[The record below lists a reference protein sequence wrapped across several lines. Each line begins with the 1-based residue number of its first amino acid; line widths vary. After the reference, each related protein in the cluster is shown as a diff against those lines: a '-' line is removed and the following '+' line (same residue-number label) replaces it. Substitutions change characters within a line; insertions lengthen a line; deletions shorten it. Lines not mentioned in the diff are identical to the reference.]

1 MSEITPK
8 QQFVSLI
15 SNAKKILLLSHE
27 NPDADA
33 IGSLLG
39 LLIVLRR
46 LKKEAIAICP
56 DDLPSNL
63 QFLPFAS
70 MLKKDLE
77 NQDLV
82 INIDCGNVAL
92 DKLGYKMEDHTLKI
106 VVKTLQGS
114 LKKENLSVF
123 LTAEDYDVVIVLDA
137 PDLERISYFYQEHP
151 ELFYRSVVVNIDHHP
166 TNTYFGKVNLVDL
179 TATSTSEILIGL
191 IEALEKEEKLI
202 DKAVA
207 HCLLA
212 GIIGDTG
219 SFQNSN
225 TTPKSLTCAAQL
237 LAAGADQQQIV
248 QNLFKT
254 KSLSTLRLWGRVLQ
268 QIQEDRQLRFVLGR
282 ANKTDFQESNAKEEE
297 ISGVIDELLRSLPDY
312 DLVILLSEKEKGVA
326 GSLRAINP
334 TVDCLEIAKTFG
346 GGGHRGAAGF
356 LVKEGS
362 IEEVAQQVVAKVRE
376 YQAKRL
382 GLNLVPNSTPPVISS
397 EKPTS

>member
-1 MSEITPK
+1 
-8 QQFVSLI
+8 
-15 SNAKKILLLSHE
+15 
-27 NPDADA
+27 
-33 IGSLLG
+33 
-39 LLIVLRR
+39 
-46 LKKEAIAICP
+46 
-56 DDLPSNL
+56 
-63 QFLPFAS
+63 
-70 MLKKDLE
+70 
-77 NQDLV
+77 
-82 INIDCGNVAL
+82 
-92 DKLGYKMEDHTLKI
+92 
-106 VVKTLQGS
+106 
-114 LKKENLSVF
+114 
-123 LTAEDYDVVIVLDA
+123 LTSEDYDMVIVLDT

-166 TNTYFGKVNLVDL
+166 TNTYFGKINLVDL

-207 HCLLA
+207 QCLLA

-248 QNLFKT
+248 QNLFRT

-268 QIQEDRQLRFVLGR
+268 QLQEDKEFRFVLGR
-282 ANKTDFQESNAKEEE
+282 ANKVDFQESNAQEEE

-312 DLVILLSEKEKGVA
+312 DLVVLLSEKEKGVT

-334 TVDCLEIAKTFG
+334 TVDCLEIAKAFG

-356 LVKEGS
+356 LVKEGN
-362 IEEVAQQVVAKVRE
+362 IEEVAQQVAAKVRE

-382 GLNLVPNSTPPVISS
+382 GLNLAPNSTPPVISS